1 MTIDP
6 NERISRF
13 VLSRREFRPSDQTV
27 KAKAFVPPR
36 NKRLSVYR
44 TSKLSESAIW
54 SIGNEFVAEP
64 RGKTLYGRADL
75 LSQDVYALQ
84 QKVEPETSIHPL
96 HADIIPL
103 HADII
108 PWPDGRD
115 DILFLATQLAL
126 RSKFVSRTP
135 SPNALGGA
143 EK

>member
-13 VLSRREFRPSDQTV
+13 ILSRNEFRPSDQTV
-27 KAKAFVPPR
+27 KAKAFVPPK

-44 TSKLSESAIW
+44 TSTLSESAIW

-64 RGKTLYGRADL
+64 RDKTLYGRADL
-75 LSQDVYALQ
+75 LAKDVYALQ

-96 HADIIPL
+96 HADIM
-103 HADII
+103 
-108 PWPDGRD
+108 PWPDGRVD
-115 DILFLATQLAL
+115 LLFLATELAL

-143 EK
+143 EE

>member
-13 VLSRREFRPSDQTV
+13 ILSRNEFRPSDQTV
-27 KAKAFVPPR
+27 KAKAFVPPK

-44 TSKLSESAIW
+44 TSTLSESAIW

-75 LSQDVYALQ
+75 LAKDVYALQ
-84 QKVEPETSIHPL
+84 QKVEPETSIH
-96 HADIIPL
+96 PL

>member
-13 VLSRREFRPSDQTV
+13 VLSSNEFRPSDQTV
-27 KAKAFVPPR
+27 RPKAFIPPK
-36 NKRLSVYR
+36 NKPLSVYR
-44 TSKLSESAIW
+44 TSALSEDEIW

-75 LSQDVYALQ
+75 LAKDVYALQ
-84 QKVEPETSIHPL
+84 QKIEPETSIH
-96 HADIIPL
+96 PL

>member
-1 MTIDP
+1 MIIDP
-6 NERISRF
+6 KERLSRF
-13 VLSRREFRPSDQTV
+13 ILSKNEFRPSDQTV
-27 KAKAFVPPR
+27 KPKAFVPPK

-44 TSKLSESAIW
+44 TSTLTEDEIW
-54 SIGNEFVAEP
+54 SIGNEFVAQP

-75 LSQDVYALQ
+75 LAQDVCTLQ
-84 QKVEPETSIHPL
+84 QKVEPETSIH
-96 HADIIPL
+96 PL

-135 SPNALGGA
+135 SPDALGRA
-143 EK
+143 EE

>member
-13 VLSRREFRPSDQTV
+13 ILSRNEFRPSDQTV
-27 KAKAFVPPR
+27 KAKAFVPPK

-44 TSKLSESAIW
+44 TSTLSESTIW

-75 LSQDVYALQ
+75 LAEDVYALQ
-84 QKVEPETSIHPL
+84 QKVEPETSIH
-96 HADIIPL
+96 PL

-126 RSKFVSRTP
+126 QSKFVSRTP
-135 SPNALGGA
+135 SPDALGRA
-143 EK
+143 EE

>member
-1 MTIDP
+1 MTIDS

-13 VLSRREFRPSDQTV
+13 ILSRNEFRPSDQTV
-27 KAKAFVPPR
+27 KAKAFVPPK

-44 TSKLSESAIW
+44 TSTLTEDEVW

-64 RGKTLYGRADL
+64 RGKTLYGRANL
-75 LSQDVYALQ
+75 LAKDVYALQ
-84 QKVEPETSIHPL
+84 QKVEPETSIH
-96 HADIIPL
+96 PL

-126 RSKFVSRTP
+126 RSKFVS
-135 SPNALGGA
+135 N
-143 EK
+143 